1 MSEKIKLPPTHEKD
15 VWQAV
20 KILKEVGCTHI
31 FLFGSIP
38 TGNTNESSDIDLAVR
53 GCPKGKYF
61 RVLGKLMR
69 EIDHPVDLVNLDTQ
83 ISFAK
88 HLETE
93 GRLIEI
99 G

>member
-1 MSEKIKLPPTHEKD
+1 MNEKFKLPPTHEKD
-15 VWQAV
+15 VRRAV
-20 KILKEVGCTHI
+20 KILKEMGCTHI
-31 FLFGSIP
+31 FLFGSIT
-38 TGNTNESSDIDLAVR
+38 TGKTSERSDIDLAVR

-88 HLETE
+88 HLERE
-93 GRLIEI
+93 HRLIQVA
-99 G
+99 